1 MVRRLGGFPK
11 LSVSAGVDNVLAQR
25 IHLSGYRWKVDWS
38 VKSIHLRAGLK
49 DELAHYYWYGTCASG
64 LGLILFNKPV
74 NLKSVILRAFFSP
87 IRGLDVAIQKNAPQV
102 VYIYPLIRFNILR
115 GVLHGKK
122 RRY

>member
-74 NLKSVILRAFFSP
+74 NLKSVILRAFFQPYS
-87 IRGLDVAIQKNAPQV
+87 RLRCGYTEKRSAGS
-102 VYIYPLIRFNILR
+102 VYLSADTF
-115 GVLHGKK
+115 
-122 RRY
+122 